1 MIYNFHPSCKQMHLS
16 FKSIC
21 NKEHKGVIC
30 NTTSPSNPSQS
41 TCPTGRVLGKN
52 YSSFLDFTRNYE
64 RMSGIFVACKYL
76 LTLCMLVTCHRLL
89 TLAKIILFK
98 KTQTVW
104 IQIRVQTVCKGYHQT
119 ANVAASNEKRVNG
132 SS

>member
-98 KTQTVW
+98 KTQNSLDTD
-104 IQIRVQTVCKGYHQT
+104 QGPNCLQRLSPDCKCCRQQR
-119 ANVAASNEKRVNG
+119 KRVNG